1 MAADNRR
8 SEKDQGLSKGNLTL
22 PALSKRQQRLGIGV
36 YQKTLSMARFGR
48 RFE

>member
-22 PALSKRQQRLGIGV
+22 PELSKRQQRLGIGV
-36 YQKTLSMARFGR
+36 YQKTVAMARLGH

>member
-1 MAADNRR
+1 MGADNRR

-22 PALSKRQQRLGIGV
+22 PELSKRQQTLGIGV
-36 YQKTLSMARFGR
+36 YQKTLSMARFRR

>member
-8 SEKDQGLSKGNLTL
+8 SEKDQELSKGNLTL
-22 PALSKRQQRLGIGV
+22 PELSKRQQRLGIGV
-36 YQKTLSMARFGR
+36 YQKTVAMARFGH

>member
-1 MAADNRR
+1 MGADNRR

-22 PALSKRQQRLGIGV
+22 PELSKRQQTLGIGV
-36 YQKTLSMARFGR
+36 YQKTVAMARFGH